1 MTEAERYIGASIGPW
16 RIERIVGSG
25 GFGTCFL
32 GVNGS
37 RRAALKLI
45 DGSRILRDEA
55 ATLEEAAWHE
65 AAALQLCEG
74 VPSVPVLLGV
84 ERLRTGELFLVESLM
99 PGNSLAHLVFKARQ
113 RFSLTEI
120 GAVGLKLIDILAAVH
135 ARGVIHSDVR
145 IANVLVESADVALV
159 DFGMPLFFERMHA
172 AEAFQTDCVLD
183 RAGLAEVLIFLLYS
197 DRSRVTRRLG
207 MRSRWFHELALTE
220 DQKQFLFDLFDDTC
234 RFTGW
239 EDVRS
244 RFSAAFLQMHRTAWP
259 TRMLSAKSLVNFEN
273 PIRDDDP
280 AASTAAAILHR
291 SFLLEHDGA
300 VSSSA
305 PHFPM
310 RPSLPMV
317 ESIPNAHLYP
327 HYPNG

>member
-172 AEAFQTDCVLD
+172 AEAFQTDGVLD

-197 DRSRVTRRLG
+197 D
-207 MRSRWFHELALTE
+207 
-220 DQKQFLFDLFDDTC
+220 
-234 RFTGW
+234 
-239 EDVRS
+239 
-244 RFSAAFLQMHRTAWP
+244 
-259 TRMLSAKSLVNFEN
+259 
-273 PIRDDDP
+273 
-280 AASTAAAILHR
+280 
-291 SFLLEHDGA
+291 
-300 VSSSA
+300 
-305 PHFPM
+305 
-310 RPSLPMV
+310 
-317 ESIPNAHLYP
+317 
-327 HYPNG
+327 